1 MSTSQTHGA
10 TPSPQAHGSTPTPH
24 FGFRGKRVVVTGAAS
39 GIGHRV
45 AELLLEAGARVIA
58 LDRSAVDLT
67 VERFIRVDFTDPE
80 SIDAAVAEIDGE
92 IDVLLNIAGVPGTAA
107 PEVTMRVNV
116 LGLRMLTELLIHR
129 INRGGAVTNVASIA
143 GAQWQSHLDEVQ
155 RMLATPDYATGVDW
169 VRDHPMDGK
178 RAYDFSKECVVV
190 LTKQHGRYLR
200 EHGVR
205 VNSVSPGPVKT
216 PILKDFRESVGPIM
230 DVVTRE
236 TGRDATTDDIARVL
250 LFVAD
255 PVLQWLNATDVQVD
269 GGFMSGLVGGWVKIG

>member
-1 MSTSQTHGA
+1 MTEKSTSQMT
-10 TPSPQAHGSTPTPH
+10 GSTPTPH

-45 AELLLEAGARVIA
+45 AELLLEAGAHVIA
-58 LDRSAVDLT
+58 LDRSAVDLS

-92 IDVLLNIAGVPGTAA
+92 IDVLLNIAGVPGTAD

-116 LGLRMLTELLIHR
+116 LGLRMLTELLIHK
-129 INRGGAVTNVASIA
+129 INHGGSVTNVASIA

-205 VNSVSPGPVKT
+205 VNSVSPGPVQT

-250 LFVAD
+250 LFVSD
-255 PVLQWLNATDVQVD
+255 PMLQWLNATDVQVD

>member
-1 MSTSQTHGA
+1 MVGQQGA
-10 TPSPQAHGSTPTPH
+10 TPNHDARTPH
-24 FGFRGKRVVVTGAAS
+24 FGFRDKRVVVTGAAS

-45 AELLLEAGARVIA
+45 AELLLEAGAQVIA
-58 LDRSAVDLT
+58 LDRSDVDLPVT
-67 VERFIRVDFTDPE
+67 QFVRVDMTDPA
-80 SIDAAVAEIDGE
+80 SIDAAVGAITGE
-92 IDVLLNIAGVPGTAA
+92 VDVLLNIAGVPGTAD
-107 PEVTMRVNV
+107 PKVTMRVNV

-155 RMLATPDYATGVDW
+155 RLLATPDY

-190 LTKQHGRYLR
+190 LTKQHGRFLR

-205 VNSVSPGPVKT
+205 VNSVSPGPVQT
-216 PILKDFRESVGPIM
+216 PILKDFHESVGPIM

-236 TGRDATTDDIARVL
+236 TGRDATADDIARVL
-250 LFVAD
+250 LFISD
-255 PVLQWLNATDVQVD
+255 PVLQWLNASDVQVD
-269 GGFMSGLVGGWVKIG
+269 GGFMSGLVGGWVKLG

>member
-1 MSTSQTHGA
+1 MTTSQMPGSTS
-10 TPSPQAHGSTPTPH
+10 TPH

-45 AELLLEAGARVIA
+45 TELLLEAGAHVIA
-58 LDRSAVDLT
+58 LDRSAVDLS

-92 IDVLLNIAGVPGTAA
+92 IDVLLNIAGVPGTAD

-116 LGLRMLTELLIHR
+116 LGLRMLTELLIHK
-129 INRGGAVTNVASIA
+129 INHGGSVTNVASIA

-155 RMLATPDYATGVDW
+155 RMLATPDYVTGVDW

-230 DVVTRE
+230 DIVTRE
-236 TGRDATTDDIARVL
+236 TGRDASTDDIARVL
-250 LFVAD
+250 LFVSD

>member
-1 MSTSQTHGA
+1 MANPAPT
-10 TPSPQAHGSTPTPH
+10 TPH
-24 FGFRGKRVVVTGAAS
+24 FAFRDKRVVVTGAAS
-39 GIGHRV
+39 GIGARTT
-45 AELLLEAGARVIA
+45 ELLLEAGAKVIA
-58 LDRSAVDLT
+58 LDRNPVAAKVDQF
-67 VERFIRVDFTDPE
+67 VRVDMTDPE
-80 SIDAAVAEIDGE
+80 SITAAAHAISGE
-92 IDVLLNIAGVPGTAA
+92 IDVLLNIAGVPGTAK
-107 PEVTMRVNV
+107 PEVTMQVNV
-116 LGLRMLTELLIHR
+116 FGLRMLTELLVHR

-155 RMLATPDYATGVDW
+155 RLLATPDFASGVDW

-190 LTKQHGRYLR
+190 MTKQHGRFLR

-205 VNSVSPGPVKT
+205 VNSVSPGPVQT

-236 TGRDATTDDIARVL
+236 TGRDGTTDDIARVL
-250 LFVAD
+250 LFVSD